1 MTKMKILFLAVAV
14 MMVTNIGVKQAQAWC
29 DPGEVF
35 CGFVVDTTVRFGHD
49 DVERYKVS
57 STGPYCTPGGS
68 DDRWRGK
75 AHVYRIAPQ
84 NAAVPDPLWI
94 SLDWND
100 DPTTSR
106 DDLVL
111 VVLEDCDAN
120 KCLGAD
126 PHFLEFS
133 TQNGNRLPNND
144 SNGYWIIVD
153 SRRDTT
159 VAYTLNIYCGD
170 FPFSVELSSFSA
182 VRTQEGVAVNWSTAS
197 ETDNDRFEVSRR
209 ELGSDEWM
217 TVGVVAGNGT
227 SSAQHDYS
235 IVDRSVSSAGYYYQ
249 LAGFDANGN
258 SQVFGSVIVESVTE
272 VVPAVNSYELTGNYP
287 NPFNPTTNIQF
298 SVGETAEITLNVY
311 DVQGRIVAEL
321 VNGVVEAGAHEIAF
335 DATGLTSGVYFAQ
348 MRGTFGS
355 DVMKMVLMK

>member
-1 MTKMKILFLAVAV
+1 MFT
-14 MMVTNIGVKQAQAWC
+14 VTIVTIATFGVKNANAWC
-29 DPGEVF
+29 NPGEIY
-35 CGFVVDTTVRFGHD
+35 CGFVVDSTVTVGHD
-49 DVERYKVS
+49 DVERYRTTS
-57 STGPYCTPGGS
+57 SGPYCTPGGS

-84 NAAVPDPLWI
+84 NASVPNPLWI
-94 SLDWND
+94 TLDWND
-100 DPTTSR
+100 NPTTTR
-106 DDLVL
+106 DDLIL

-120 KCLGAD
+120 KCLGSD
-126 PHFLEFS
+126 PHYLEFS
-133 TQNGNRLPNND
+133 TQNGNPLPNND

-159 VAYTLNIYCGD
+159 IAYTLNVFCGD
-170 FPFSVELSSFSA
+170 YPFSVELSSFSA
-182 VRTQEGVAVNWSTAS
+182 VRTHEGVAINWSTAS

-235 IVDRSVSSAGYYYQ
+235 IVDRSVGSAGFYYQ

-258 SQVFGSVIVESVTE
+258 SQIYGSVYVEAATEQVTI
-272 VVPAVNSYELTGNYP
+272 ADSYELLSNYP
-287 NPFNPTTNIQF
+287 NPFNPTTNIRF
-298 SVGETAEITLNVY
+298 SLVEAADITLTVY
-311 DVQGRIVAEL
+311 DVQGRVVAEL
-321 VNGVVEAGAHEIAF
+321 INGAVEAGVHEVAF
-335 DATGLTSGVYFAQ
+335 DAMGLTSGVYFAQ
-348 MRGTFGS
+348 MSGSFGS